1 MKGQHAPEIRTLQRF
16 RGGPNLDRTIYMEQ
30 HSSLISRKLAVSV
43 EQVCVFLCKDNT
55 VISFF
60 EHSAPEIEEPI
71 VKRLST
77 EGTFYFT
84 QK

>member
-1 MKGQHAPEIRTLQRF
+1 
-16 RGGPNLDRTIYMEQ
+16 MEQ